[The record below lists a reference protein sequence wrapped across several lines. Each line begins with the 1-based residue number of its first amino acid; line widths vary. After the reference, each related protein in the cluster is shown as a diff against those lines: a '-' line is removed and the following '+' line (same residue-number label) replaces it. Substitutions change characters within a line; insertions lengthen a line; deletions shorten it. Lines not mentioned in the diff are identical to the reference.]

1 MCIRKFSREQVAAL
15 AHTHTEIHAQRV
27 TVEGSWVS
35 WKNPG
40 ENCFNLNKFMSSS
53 AIEEDGRDD
62 GVRSRDVT

>member
-1 MCIRKFSREQVAAL
+1 MYSKVFEGTGCRIST
-15 AHTHTEIHAQRV
+15 HTHTEIHAQRV
-27 TVEGSWVS
+27 TAEGSWAS
-35 WKNPG
+35 WKNPD